1 MIETH
6 WLAVIGVQGMST
18 LDRARSKKTGA
29 GRRNTA
35 EAGDIAPVKKKPDES
50 KSQMIRILS
59 GDKDYL
65 QGLAEERGDTMLK
78 VFHHLVEEH
87 KVRSFIEGMQSDF
100 AALAR
105 DQAVLKEEHEE
116 NLLLDG
122 ASFDALEDE

>member
-1 MIETH
+1 
-6 WLAVIGVQGMST
+6 MST

-29 GRRNTA
+29 RRQNA
-35 EAGDIAPVKKKPDES
+35 PKAGDISPVKNKPEQS

-65 QGLAEERGDTMLK
+65 QGLAEDRGDTMLK
-78 VFHHLVEEH
+78 VFHNLVEEH

-105 DQAVLKEEHEE
+105 DEAVLKEEHEE

-122 ASFDALEDE
+122 ASFDGMEDE